1 MESIMNLL
9 RRSIINQH
17 SASYLIWVHEEKP
30 TQKVYEVNTAR
41 RGQEF
46 VKSDHNFRLQYA

>member
-17 SASYLIWVHEEKP
+17 TASYLIWVHEEKP